1 MTSKPRDFTD
11 HYVQVGSLK
20 MHYLDWGNHGAP
32 QMLLLH
38 GGSQSAHSW
47 DEFSRNMRSDFH
59 VIALDQRGHGD
70 TDWSPRCVYTLRA
83 HLRDIASFV
92 KQVGLK
98 QFVLVGLSMG
108 GTNSYAY
115 TAIHPKEVRRLVIVD
130 VGPEMMKKGS
140 EAIRRFTKVQ
150 RLPSFEAFVE
160 RSLKYNPLRTE
171 EQIRDR
177 LFYHL
182 REYPDGNW
190 GWKWDH
196 RRFGKQIG
204 RRDPKDLWAYVNR
217 IRTPTLLVRGAKSD
231 NWSARAAER
240 VRAAMPGSTLVTVEN
255 AGHTV
260 AGDNPPAFYAAV
272 KGWLQNTGAWPG

>member
-1 MTSKPRDFTD
+1 MTSTTQDFTD

-70 TDWSPRCVYTLRA
+70 TDWSPRCIYTLRA
-83 HLRDIASFV
+83 HLRDITSFV
-92 KQVGLK
+92 KLVGLK

-108 GTNSYAY
+108 GMNSYAY
-115 TAIHPKEVRRLVIVD
+115 TAIHPQEVSRLVIVD
-130 VGPEMMKKGS
+130 VGPDMMKKGGD
-140 EAIRRFTKVQ
+140 AIRRFTKVQ

-177 LFYHL
+177 LSHHL
-182 REYPDGNW
+182 REYPGGNW

-196 RRFGKQIG
+196 RRFGKQVG
-204 RRDPKDLWAYVNR
+204 PRRRARPRRHVR
-217 IRTPTLLVRGAKSD
+217 RHPRHRRERRPHRRRRQPPGLLRRRQKLAPRHRRL
-231 NWSARAAER
+231 AR
-240 VRAAMPGSTLVTVEN
+240 L
-255 AGHTV
+255 
-260 AGDNPPAFYAAV
+260 
-272 KGWLQNTGAWPG
+272 GAWANARRG